1 MYALYN
7 ARVLAILGGFRNSGE
22 LAICE
27 KCYYQ
32 HLSPE
37 QAVQVILN
45 NR

>member
-1 MYALYN
+1 MCKMF
-7 ARVLAILGGFRNSGE
+7 VSKVCSILGGFRDAGE
-22 LAICE
+22 VARAE
-27 KCYYQ
+27 NCYYQ